1 MSKSIKS
8 SRNSSVYKLKAK
20 QSEVDETL
28 FGNNKETNLKKD
40 LSLREQ
46 KKEKMLHVTSKVT
59 KKQVEIKEENITIP
73 QSEILR
79 MKNQAVIQTKEEM
92 ESQAK
97 ISQEQKVKQLAA
109 SKAKKEKMLILEE
122 QKKKEKP

>member
-59 KKQVEIKEENITIP
+59 KK
-73 QSEILR
+73 
-79 MKNQAVIQTKEEM
+79 
-92 ESQAK
+92 
-97 ISQEQKVKQLAA
+97 
-109 SKAKKEKMLILEE
+109 
-122 QKKKEKP
+122 